1 MKSFNL
7 TTALALVLAVGPG
20 AALLAQDAA
29 FPPVT
34 DEMLAN
40 PAPEDWIHWRG
51 NQAHWGYSPLDQITT
66 ENVGNLTL
74 AWSRSL
80 SAGDMEGTPLVYNG
94 VLYMP
99 QARSVIT
106 AYDAATGDQ
115 IWEYRRELPDDL
127 AEYVQLNS
135 VVRSI
140 GIYDDK
146 IIHLTADGY
155 IIALNAVTGA
165 VEWETQVSDY
175 QTQTNWQTS
184 GPMIV
189 NGMALSGRSCEP
201 EGGPEACFLTAHDLE
216 TGEELWRTYTIPR
229 AGEPGDETWGNVP
242 YEARWHVGS
251 WMTPSVDPELG
262 LAYFGTSVTSPYSK
276 FILGSEDP
284 DAEHL
289 YQTSTLAIDI
299 ETGEIRWYQQH
310 IRDQWDLDHPFERI
324 LLDTVI
330 APDAAEVPWIN
341 EAGVAAGGERHVM
354 TGIPG
359 KTGIFYSIDRETGEF
374 LWARPTVH
382 QNAVLEID
390 DTGRATMNSDLFF
403 TEADQ
408 THNVCPSAIGGKD
421 WQTAAYSPL
430 TNVIYAPLHNL
441 CMDATSAG
449 DEPVVEELGQVDLG
463 FMVPPDVTNLG
474 TVRGISVETGEQT
487 WIHEE
492 RAVQMSLLTTGG
504 GLLFGGAIDRRFRA
518 YDQVTGEELWE
529 TILGGSV
536 GGYPVSFAVD
546 GRQYVAVATG
556 SFLVSGIYENL
567 APDAMANNKTPTLYV
582 FALPEQTAAAE

>member
-1 MKSFNL
+1 MNKL
-7 TTALALVLAVGPG
+7 TLSSALALVLTAIPG
-20 AALLAQDAA
+20 AGLLAQDAA

-40 PAPEDWIHWRG
+40 PNPEDWIHFRG
-51 NQAHWGYSPLDQITT
+51 NQQHWGYSALDQINT
-66 ENVGNLTL
+66 ENVGNLQL
-74 AWSRSL
+74 AWSRPL

-94 VLYMP
+94 IMYMP

-106 AYDAATGDQ
+106 AYDAATGDR
-115 IWEYRRELPDDL
+115 IWEYRRSMPDDL
-127 AEYVQLNS
+127 AEYVQLNA
-135 VVRSI
+135 VVRSL
-140 GIYDDK
+140 GIYQDK

-155 IIALNAVTGA
+155 ILALNAATGA

-175 QTQTNWQTS
+175 QNQTTWQTS

-201 EGGPEACFLTAHDLE
+201 EGGPEACFLAAHDLE
-216 TGEELWRTYTIPR
+216 TGEELWRTHTIPR
-229 AGEPGDETWGNVP
+229 PGEAGDETWGNIP
-242 YEARWHVGS
+242 YESRWHVGS

-276 FILGSEDP
+276 FILGSEDQ

-289 YQTSTLAIDI
+289 YQTSTLALDI
-299 ETGEIRWYQQH
+299 ETGEIRWYLQH

-324 LLDTVI
+324 LLDTTI
-330 APDAAEVPWIN
+330 APNSEEVRWISPDAAGSE
-341 EAGVAAGGERHVM
+341 ERAVL

-359 KTGIFYSIDRETGEF
+359 KTGIFYSIDRATGEF
-374 LWARPTVH
+374 LWARETVR
-382 QNAVLEID
+382 QNAVLDID
-390 DTGRATMNSDLFF
+390 ANGRATMNSDLFF

-408 THNVCPSAIGGKD
+408 THEVCPSAIGGKD
-421 WQTAAYSPL
+421 WQTGAYSPL
-430 TNVIYAPLHNL
+430 TNTLYYPLHNL
-441 CMDATSAG
+441 CMDATSMD

-463 FMVPPDVTNLG
+463 IKAAPGVENLG
-474 TVRGISVETGEQT
+474 TIRGINVETGEQT
-487 WIHEE
+487 WLNEQ

-504 GLLFGGAIDRRFRA
+504 GVLFGGDMNRRFRA
-518 YDQVTGEELWE
+518 YDQVTGEQLWE

-536 GGYPVSFAVD
+536 GGYPVTFSVD

-556 SFLVSGIYENL
+556 AFLVSGMYEAL
-567 APDAMANNKTPTLYV
+567 TPDIPANNTGNTLYV
-582 FALPEQTAAAE
+582 FALPE